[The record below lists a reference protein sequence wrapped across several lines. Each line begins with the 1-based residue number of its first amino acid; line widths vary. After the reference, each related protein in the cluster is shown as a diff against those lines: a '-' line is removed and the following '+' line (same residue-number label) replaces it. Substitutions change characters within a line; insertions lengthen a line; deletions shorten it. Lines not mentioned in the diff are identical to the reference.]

1 MQRAWFASRCIIG
14 FFSFSFPFYLPSVSL
29 SRLSSPAILVS
40 EIFPCKGTASVRS
53 SSTAALTGPR
63 IKRQP
68 SANQRFGYSVKFP
81 AYLLAFAVLFP
92 LLDPHVKSIPK
103 GSRKEPFI
111 KNGFGT
117 KWIGCMVDALGKDWN
132 EVSCRGEWANL
143 EINGDTLRFTTET
156 AWTPCNEV
164 LDFACQFF
172 RHSTTIIRRKN
183 RDVSFIVSNNSL
195 LKKGYIFTDMPFLCC

>member
-1 MQRAWFASRCIIG
+1 MRSWSK
-14 FFSFSFPFYLPSVSL
+14 SVYV
-29 SRLSSPAILVS
+29 ID
-40 EIFPCKGTASVRS
+40 G
-53 SSTAALTGPR
+53 AA
-63 IKRQP
+63 KE
-68 SANQRFGYSVKFP
+68 VKEL
-81 AYLLAFAVLFP
+81 YELMKDL
-92 LLDPHVKSIPK
+92 

-117 KWIGCMVDALGKDWN
+117 KWLGCMVDALGKDWN

-164 LDFACQFF
+164 LDFVCQFF
-172 RHSTTIIRRKN
+172 RHPTTIIRRKN

>member
-1 MQRAWFASRCIIG
+1 MRSWSK
-14 FFSFSFPFYLPSVSL
+14 SVYV
-29 SRLSSPAILVS
+29 ID
-40 EIFPCKGTASVRS
+40 G
-53 SSTAALTGPR
+53 AA
-63 IKRQP
+63 KE
-68 SANQRFGYSVKFP
+68 VKEL
-81 AYLLAFAVLFP
+81 YELMKDL
-92 LLDPHVKSIPK
+92 

-117 KWIGCMVDALGKDWN
+117 KWLGCMVDALGKDWN

-172 RHSTTIIRRKN
+172 RHPTTIIRRKN

>member
-1 MQRAWFASRCIIG
+1 MRNWSK
-14 FFSFSFPFYLPSVSL
+14 SVYVIDGD
-29 SRLSSPAILVS
+29 AK
-40 EIFPCKGTASVRS
+40 E
-53 SSTAALTGPR
+53 
-63 IKRQP
+63 
-68 SANQRFGYSVKFP
+68 VKEL
-81 AYLLAFAVLFP
+81 YGLMKDL
-92 LLDPHVKSIPK
+92 

-117 KWIGCMVDALGKDWN
+117 KWLGCMVDALGKDWN

-172 RHSTTIIRRKN
+172 RHSTTII
-183 RDVSFIVSNNSL
+183 L
-195 LKKGYIFTDMPFLCC
+195 LLSGGRTEMCHLLFQTTHYYKRAISSQTCPFNVVKL

>member
-1 MQRAWFASRCIIG
+1 MRSWSK
-14 FFSFSFPFYLPSVSL
+14 SVYVIDG
-29 SRLSSPAILVS
+29 ATK
-40 EIFPCKGTASVRS
+40 E
-53 SSTAALTGPR
+53 
-63 IKRQP
+63 
-68 SANQRFGYSVKFP
+68 VKEL
-81 AYLLAFAVLFP
+81 YELMKDL
-92 LLDPHVKSIPK
+92 

-117 KWIGCMVDALGKDWN
+117 KWLGCMVDALGKDWN

-172 RHSTTIIRRKN
+172 RHSTTNIRRKN

>member
-1 MQRAWFASRCIIG
+1 MRSWSK
-14 FFSFSFPFYLPSVSL
+14 SVYV
-29 SRLSSPAILVS
+29 ID
-40 EIFPCKGTASVRS
+40 G
-53 SSTAALTGPR
+53 AA
-63 IKRQP
+63 KE
-68 SANQRFGYSVKFP
+68 VKEL
-81 AYLLAFAVLFP
+81 YELMKDL
-92 LLDPHVKSIPK
+92 

-117 KWIGCMVDALGKDWN
+117 KWLGCMVDALGKDWN
-132 EVSCRGEWANL
+132 EVRCRGDWANL